1 MIVVDHG
8 PVRAAI
14 IAAVEAAFL
23 RFDQRVNDIRIGAGN
38 GHADAAERTLGHAV
52 AFDALPGGAVVV
64 RTVEAVLVAAT
75 VERPRR
81 AVAFPHC
88 GEEDVGVLR
97 IENDVAAARAVAE
110 VENFLPGFA
119 AITRAEDA
127 ALGVRAVGVPESG
140 DKGDIGIRR
149 MDDDLAD
156 VARVL
161 QSNVVPSLA
170 AVVRTI
176 DAIAEG
182 DVAANAGFTGAT

>member
-1 MIVVDHG
+1 M
-8 PVRAAI
+8 
-14 IAAVEAAFL
+14 
-23 RFDQRVNDIRIGAGN
+23 
-38 GHADAAERTLGHAV
+38 
-52 AFDALPGGAVVV
+52 
-64 RTVEAVLVAAT
+64 
-75 VERPRR
+75 
-81 AVAFPHC
+81 
-88 GEEDVGVLR
+88 R

-182 DVAANAGFTGAT
+182 DVAANAGFTGADINYIGIGVGDRDAADRGGGLFIEEGIPGNAAVHGFPNAAGGGAKIVSVQLAWNTSYGKGPAATEGADQAPFHSAVGLGVDGIGARGLSGFLRT